1 MVELSS
7 RGALALAQAPAPLS
21 RARGP
26 WHSYCY
32 VLPIHHPGDSAMLR
46 RRFLTVMAG
55 ASAAI
60 AGPSVLRAQ
69 SATIKLATS
78 AAPPSI
84 HNIYLHV
91 AYERGFFR
99 QNGIAVSE
107 FIQLRGGPLANQ
119 AIAAGQIDVTASD
132 AEGLRSAAAKGYA
145 MRRGTGPGAEVS
157 YIVSVRKEISSVADL
172 KGKPFAVSPAGA
184 PAPDH

>member
-1 MVELSS
+1 MAGLSS
-7 RGALALAQAPAPLS
+7 RGALALAPAPAPLS
-21 RARGP
+21 RAGGP
-26 WHSYCY
+26 WHSYFY
-32 VLPIHHPGDSAMLR
+32 VLPIHRPGDSAVRR

-60 AGPSVLRAQ
+60 AAPSVLRAQ

-78 AAPPSI
+78 TAPPSI

-107 FIQLRGGPLANQ
+107 FIQLRGGPLAHQ
-119 AIAAGQIDVTASD
+119 AIAGGQNDVTASD
-132 AEGLRSAAAKGYA
+132 AEGVPS
-145 MRRGTGPGAEVS
+145 GTANG
-157 YIVSVRKEISSVADL
+157 VADR
-172 KGKPFAVSPAGA
+172 GG
-184 PAPDH
+184 